1 MLMLPILLTGDNVD
15 QQRLELRLDYLRRII
30 KGMEVEKAKLS
41 DVAQIRRI
49 EDEMLMLQGEVR
61 GLRWWAREID
71 LDPGYGKLIRF
82 PDGIRR
88 PKLPVFESKAERA
101 SALGNRAG
109 TTEGLSEA
117 DVRRAREFR
126 AKEDAEISIRNM
138 DGRSPY
144 IPEEERGPSRGS
156 L

>member
-1 MLMLPILLTGDNVD
+1 VD
-15 QQRLELRLDYLRRII
+15 QQRLELRIEYCTRII
-30 KGMEVEKAKLS
+30 DGLERHKAQLS
-41 DVAQIRRI
+41 DVAERRRI
-49 EDEMLMLQGEVR
+49 EDEVLKLQGEIR
-61 GLRWWAREID
+61 GLKLWSKEID
-71 LDPGYGKLIRF
+71 LDPGYGKLIRYA
-82 PDGIRR
+82 DGIRR
-88 PKLPVFESKAERA
+88 PKLPVFESRAERTA
-101 SALGNRAG
+101 ALENRAG

-144 IPEEERGPSRGS
+144 IPEEERGPPKGS

>member
-1 MLMLPILLTGDNVD
+1 MGQGD
-15 QQRLELRLDYLRRII
+15 RLGPWLWKTNTFPRR
-30 KGMEVEKAKLS
+30 
-41 DVAQIRRI
+41 DT
-49 EDEMLMLQGEVR
+49 
-61 GLRWWAREID
+61 
-71 LDPGYGKLIRF
+71 
-82 PDGIRR
+82 
-88 PKLPVFESKAERA
+88 KAEVA